1 MRTSYSNSKFRA
13 LLRHIFNFK
22 QMNMSDA
29 MSTTWGLL
37 VDIVVAEDS
46 TVLTLTL

>member
-1 MRTSYSNSKFRA
+1 MRMSYSNSKIRT

-29 MSTTWGLL
+29 MSTTWGL

-46 TVLTLTL
+46 TVLTWTL

>member
-13 LLRHIFNFK
+13 LLRHIFNLK

-29 MSTTWGLL
+29 MSTTWGL
-37 VDIVVAEDS
+37 VGIVVAEDS

>member
-1 MRTSYSNSKFRA
+1 MRTSYSNSKIRD

-22 QMNMSDA
+22 QMNISDA
-29 MSTTWGLL
+29 MSTTWGL

-46 TVLTLTL
+46 TVQSL

>member
-1 MRTSYSNSKFRA
+1 MRTSYSNSKFWA

-29 MSTTWGLL
+29 MSPTWGL

>member
-1 MRTSYSNSKFRA
+1 MRTSYSNSKVRD
-13 LLRHIFNFK
+13 LLRHIFNLK

-29 MSTTWGLL
+29 MSTTWGY

>member
-1 MRTSYSNSKFRA
+1 MRTSYSNSNFRA
-13 LLRHIFNFK
+13 LLRHIFNLK

-29 MSTTWGLL
+29 MSTTWGL